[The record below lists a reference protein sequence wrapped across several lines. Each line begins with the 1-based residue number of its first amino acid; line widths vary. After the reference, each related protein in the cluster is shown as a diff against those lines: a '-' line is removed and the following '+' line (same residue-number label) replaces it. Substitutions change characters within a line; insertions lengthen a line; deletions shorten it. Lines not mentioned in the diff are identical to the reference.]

1 MFYSSDKITSV
12 LKLLRYH
19 NYKLTRCTWMNNI
32 NEICSSRGKNKIKN
46 IQKSLTSALLCSGH
60 HLDTDVCLRLAFYFF
75 VISHFFHVILPQ
87 AKLLASTTK
96 MPSKVSHLKTHE
108 AHRRAKHHCFFFCS
122 T

>member
-32 NEICSSRGKNKIKN
+32 NEICSSQGKNKNKN
-46 IQKSLTSALLCSGH
+46 IQNSLTSALLCSGH

-75 VISHFFHVILPQ
+75 VISHFFSCH
-87 AKLLASTTK
+87 LATSQTLSFNNK
-96 MPSKVSHLKTHE
+96 DAIKGVPLKDT
-108 AHRRAKHHCFFFCS
+108 
-122 T
+122 